1 LFTFILNVA
10 DPGPVPF
17 WPRDPGWFKIL
28 KFFDADPGSVMKT
41 LGYGTRDGKKSD
53 PGSGINIPNPL
64 TLIIL
69 YIFFSWTSAGRWCG
83 PWLRLTWRGG
93 DRATGSN
100 SFVFYAQC
108 QSPWFWS
115 RIPGRLLLVISL
127 CQRRKNK
134 YIHTWDTWWLV
145 SASRHSCWFLSVKY
159 RFPPG
164 SDFFFALFVFCSL
177 VIFFC
182 LALYLL
188 INELLNRILSLFSQF
203 CLWIQ
208 HISNLKILEQLL
220 KVLLQLFSTLAF
232 FLTWPSFLQIR

>member
-1 LFTFILNVA
+1 LE
-10 DPGPVPF
+10 
-17 WPRDPGWFKIL
+17 
-28 KFFDADPGSVMKT
+28 
-41 LGYGTRDGKKSD
+41 
-53 PGSGINIPNPL
+53 
-64 TLIIL
+64 
-69 YIFFSWTSAGRWCG
+69 
-83 PWLRLTWRGG
+83 
-93 DRATGSN
+93 
-100 SFVFYAQC
+100 
-108 QSPWFWS
+108 
-115 RIPGRLLLVISL
+115 
-127 CQRRKNK
+127 
-134 YIHTWDTWWLV
+134 